1 MLVCWVGMN
10 TDHPELFFFFAS
22 VCVRVRVHVH
32 VRVHVCVCVSMCD
45 HLPDQRIILS
55 TKLFQVALKGCRTF
69 KGWDWILSVGLM

>member
-10 TDHPELFFFFAS
+10 TDHPELFFS
-22 VCVRVRVHVH
+22 LRVCVGVRMCVRVCAC
-32 VRVHVCVCVSMCD
+32 VCVCMRD

-69 KGWDWILSVGLM
+69 KGWDWILSVG